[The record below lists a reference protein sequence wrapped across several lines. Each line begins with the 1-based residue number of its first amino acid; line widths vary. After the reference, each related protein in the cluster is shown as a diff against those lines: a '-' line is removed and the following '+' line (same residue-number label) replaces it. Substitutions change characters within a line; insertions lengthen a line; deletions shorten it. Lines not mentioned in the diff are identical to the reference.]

1 MEDSLNKKDEK
12 TLFLS
17 EAIDLFTNRYTIF
30 YINWD
35 KKKDHNRFVVLL
47 NQMFYTKYY
56 ELYFFNFNRIH
67 TTHTFFKFK
76 GNSVIFNN
84 FIN

>member
-1 MEDSLNKKDEK
+1 MEGSLNKKDEK

-17 EAIDLFTNRYTIF
+17 EAIDLFTNRRTIF
-30 YINWD
+30 YIKCD
-35 KKKDHNRFVVLL
+35 KKKDHNHFVVLL

-56 ELYFFNFNRIH
+56 ELYFFNPNRIH
-67 TTHTFFKFK
+67 TSHTFFKFK
-76 GNSVIFNN
+76 GNSVVFGD